1 MRKVTNFIIKHRI
14 IILIL
19 FIIFSIFNLY
29 LSRKVNINEDVLK
42 YLPKSSETKQ
52 GKDIME
58 ENFPKQDSSTLNVM
72 FKNLSSS
79 DKTKMLKDLESIQGV
94 SSVDYDETDTYNKDE
109 YTLYVLNVD
118 DYADSEM
125 SKNIYDTIKKSY
137 KPIAMSGTIA
147 DENKPLLQ
155 LWVIILAIVCAMI
168 ILIILSDSYVE
179 PFLYLISIGI
189 AVFINKGTNIIFPNV
204 SNITNS
210 IVAILQ
216 LALSMDYSIMLS
228 NRYEQEKQKNKNKED
243 AMKEALYHSFSAI
256 SSSSVTTI
264 VGLLALIFMS
274 FTIGKDLGLVLAKGV
289 LLSLVSIFFCL
300 PALLLTFDNLIK
312 KTKKK
317 SPNFNLNKLGMFCY
331 KTRHAQTILI
341 VIAFIIAFLLKG
353 NVNVTYTGSEQDKVG
368 AVFPANNQIAIVYD
382 NKYEDE
388 IADYCKELE
397 EDNKID
403 KVLCYSNTINEK
415 LTFDKLNDKFNYL
428 GQDTNIDEELI
439 KIIYYN
445 YYKNDSSNKITLNE
459 FITFIKNEIYNN
471 DKFKDKISDET
482 KDNLNLLS
490 KFTDKNEMNKKRSLD
505 EIADILDI
513 DKNKLDDLMIL
524 YNSKSINNKL
534 SVREFIDFILNDVS
548 KDNKYNAS
556 IDKNTINSLKLL
568 KTFTD
573 TSIINKEMS
582 AVELSELFGLDKDS
596 VNKLLMLYRITKES
610 DTKLTMNEFSQTA
623 LLLSNKD
630 EYKNMFDKDTIN
642 KLYLLNSLSNDTLIN
657 KELDKNNMKNSLNKL
672 GINLDDNTINLLY
685 MIYTGV
691 TSSNKLTLAEFANQA
706 LTLSNNDSFK
716 PYLNDES
723 KTSLNNIINLSNIAN
738 QEMDNTHLYNVF
750 NINTSMQP
758 LLNKAITGEPSG
770 TYSMTPLSFVNTL
783 LSTDAIKS
791 NLSSDTINSLNSAKF
806 IMSNKNNKFT
816 IDEISNYLSTDKLVT
831 SIIFGSLEKSKNISI
846 KNLIN
851 LIYSN
856 KENVIIKN
864 KLGTRIDLLSTAY
877 VIVNNTA
884 NKLSVSELSK
894 IINIDSAS
902 VNKIYS
908 IYDYQTKETTLSPY
922 ELTNLI
928 IENKDNSL
936 LKDKLNRNSLNKI
949 ILVNEVMSSTI
960 NNKKYTSESMANL
973 LGINKDKIS
982 LLYSLY
988 NSKHNKSNQTISL
1001 YNIIEFLNKDV
1012 ITNKEYKN
1020 NFNEKQVSK
1029 IETIYKVMNNSLKG
1043 VEYTSNETFGILKV
1057 LSDDLDKSLIDLVYL
1072 YYDSENDYDN
1082 SWTLT
1087 IEEFVNYLNDDILN
1101 DSRFTDFI
1109 NSDKRDEIIDAKES
1123 IKKAKDLLVTDK
1135 YSRVVLNTKYTFEG
1149 NDVFNF
1155 IENTKNKI
1163 GNKEGVYV
1171 VSNSSMAVEMSK
1183 SFDDELNRITILT
1196 IIFIFIVVA
1205 ITFKDLIIPA
1215 VLVLMIQCAVYVTM
1229 AGISISGGSV
1239 YFISVL
1245 IVQAILMGATIDYAI
1260 VYTSYY
1266 LESRKKTGVLN
1277 SIINAYNKS
1286 IHTILSSSSILII
1299 VTLVVANFA
1308 SAIAAKICETISEG
1322 TLAAVILILFILPGV
1337 LATCDKI
1344 ICRKGYYKE
1353 KNIKK
1358 IKRKNNKIKTTK

>member
-1 MRKVTNFIIKHRI
+1 MVIEMRRFTDFIVKHRI
-14 IILIL
+14 VILIV
-19 FIIFSIFNLY
+19 FIIFSLFSIY
-29 LSRKVNINEDVLK
+29 LNTKVNINEDILK

-58 ENFPKQDSSTLNVM
+58 EGFPKQDSSTLNVM

-79 DKTKMLKDLESIQGV
+79 DKTKMLMDLGSIQGV
-94 SSVDYDETDTYNKDE
+94 ESVDYDDSDTYNKDK

-118 DYADSEM
+118 DYADSEN
-125 SKNIYDTIKKSY
+125 SKNIYNTVKKIY
-137 KPIAMSGTIA
+137 KPTAMSGSIA
-147 DENKPLLQ
+147 DENKSLLQ
-155 LWVIILAIVCAMI
+155 LWVVILAIVCAMI
-168 ILIILSDSYVE
+168 ILVILSDSYVE

-189 AVFINKGTNIIFPNV
+189 AVFINKGTNIIFPSV

-228 NRYEQEKQKNKNKED
+228 NRYEQEKQTHKNKED
-243 AMKEALYHSFSAI
+243 AMKEALFHSFSAI

-264 VGLLALIFMS
+264 VGLLALVFMS

-300 PALLLTFDNLIK
+300 PTLLLTFDNLIK

-317 SPNFNLNKLGMFCY
+317 SPNFNLRKLGLFCY
-331 KTRHAQTILI
+331 RTRYAQSILI
-341 VIAFIIAFLLKG
+341 VALFIVAFLLKG
-353 NVNVTYTGSEQDKVG
+353 NIHVTYTGSEQDKVG
-368 AVFPANNQIAIVYD
+368 AVFQANNQIAIVYD
-382 NKYEDE
+382 NKYEEE
-388 IADYCKELE
+388 IAKYCKDLE
-397 EDNKID
+397 DDNNID

-415 LTFDKLNDKFNYL
+415 LPYDKLNDKFNYL
-428 GQDTNIDEELI
+428 EQDTNIDEELI

-445 YYKNDSSNKITLNE
+445 YYNKDSNNKMTLNE
-459 FITFIKNEIYNN
+459 FITFIKDKIYNN
-471 DKFKDKISDET
+471 DSFNNEISDDT
-482 KDNLNLLS
+482 KDNLDLLT
-490 KFTDKNEMNKKRSLD
+490 KFTDKNEINKKRSLD
-505 EIADILDI
+505 EISDILDI
-513 DKNKLDDLMIL
+513 DRDKLDDLMIL
-524 YNSKSINNKL
+524 YNSKNINIKM
-534 SVREFIDFILNDVS
+534 SVSEFIDFILNDVS
-548 KDNKYNAS
+548 KDSKYNSS
-556 IDKNTINSLKLL
+556 IDKNTISNLKQLR
-568 KTFTD
+568 TFTD
-573 TSIINKEMS
+573 TNIINKEMN
-582 AVELSELFGLDKDS
+582 ANELSKLFGLDEDS
-596 VNKLLMLYRITKES
+596 VNKLFMLYRITTTS
-610 DTKLTMNEFSQTA
+610 NTKLTMGEFVQIA
-623 LLLSNKD
+623 L
-630 EYKNMFDKDTIN
+630 
-642 KLYLLNSLSNDTLIN
+642 SLSNNNEYKSMFDEETVNKLQLLQFLSNDSLIN
-657 KELDKNNMKNSLNKL
+657 QELDKDNMKSNLNNL
-672 GINLDDNTINLLY
+672 GISLDDNTIDLLY
-685 MIYTGV
+685 MIYTGA
-691 TSSNKLTLAEFANQA
+691 TSSNRLKLTEFANQA

-716 PYLNDES
+716 PYFSDES
-723 KTSLNNIINLSNIAN
+723 KASLNKIINLSNIAN

-806 IMSNKNNKFT
+806 IMSNKDNTFT
-816 IDEISNYLSTDKLVT
+816 STEISNYLSTDKLVA
-831 SIIFGSLEKSKNISI
+831 SVVFGSMEQSKNISI

-851 LIYSN
+851 IIYSN
-856 KENVIIKN
+856 KDNKIIKS
-864 KLGTRIDLLSTAY
+864 KLGDKIDLLSTAY
-877 VIVNNTA
+877 GVVNNTT

-894 IINIDSAS
+894 IINLDSSS
-902 VNKIYS
+902 VNKIYG
-908 IYDYQTKETTLSPY
+908 IYDYQTKTTTLSPY
-922 ELTNLI
+922 KLTILI
-928 IENKDNSL
+928 IKNKDNSL
-936 LKDKLNRNSLNKI
+936 LKGKLNKDSLNKI
-949 ILVNEVMSSTI
+949 QLVNEVMGSSL
-960 NNKKYTSESMANL
+960 NNKKYTKESMANL
-973 LGINKDKIS
+973 LGISKDKTG

-988 NSKHNKSNQTISL
+988 DSKHNNSNQTISL
-1001 YNIIEFLNKDV
+1001 YSIIEFLNKDV
-1012 ITNKEYKN
+1012 ITNKEYKD
-1020 NFNEKQVSK
+1020 NFDNKQIDK
-1029 IETIYKVMNNSLKG
+1029 IETIYKVMSNSLKRI
-1043 VEYTSNETFGILKV
+1043 EYTSSEAFAVLKV
-1057 LSDDLDKSLIDLVYL
+1057 LSDDLDKTLIDLVYL
-1072 YYDSENDYDN
+1072 YYDSENEYDK

-1087 IEEFVNYLNDDILN
+1087 IEEFVNYLNNDILN
-1101 DSRFTDFI
+1101 DDRFNDFI
-1109 NSDKRDEIIDAKES
+1109 NSDKRKEIMDAKES
-1123 IKKAKDLLVTDK
+1123 INKAKDLLVTDK

-1149 NDVFNF
+1149 EDVFKF
-1155 IENTKNKI
+1155 IEDTKNKI

-1266 LESRKKTGVLN
+1266 LEYRKKEDVLN

-1358 IKRKNNKIKTTK
+1358 IKSIRI